1 MKALK
6 RLAGIA
12 MAGAALVTG
21 ISAPALAKEVKT
33 VGISVGSLGNPGF
46 VIIANTATR
55 IIKKAYPQ
63 AQVTTV
69 GYDYDLGKQV
79 NQIDNFIAAGADFIL
94 LNPGDPKAI
103 TPAIK
108 KAQAAGVPVIAF
120 DTGAEGADAVVMTDN
135 IMAGSVSCQY
145 IADKLKGAGNVV
157 IQNGPQVS
165 SVIDR
170 VVGCKQVL
178 AKYPDIKIL
187 SDDQDGKGS
196 RDGGMAVAQGYLT
209 RFPKIDAIFTINDPQ
224 AIGTALA
231 AKQAGR
237 SEFFI
242 TSVDGSPDIEAAL
255 KDPALD
261 MIKASASQDFYA
273 IPKVSAQTA
282 MDLVN
287 GKKPEKPVILI
298 PSALVTRE
306 NVGDYKGWNAKH
318 DD

>member
-1 MKALK
+1 MNY
-6 RLAGIA
+6 LAGFA
-12 MAGAALVTG
+12 MTGVALAMGAV
-21 ISAPALAKEVKT
+21 APASAKDVRS

-46 VIIANTATR
+46 VIIANTATQ
-55 IIKKAYPQ
+55 IIKKAYPK

-94 LNPGDPKAI
+94 LNPGDPNAI

-108 KAQAAGVPVIAF
+108 KAQAAGIPVVAF
-120 DTGAEGADAVVMTDN
+120 DTAAEGADAVVMTDN

-242 TSVDGSPDIEAAL
+242 TSVDGSPDIESAL

-287 GKKPEKPVILI
+287 GKKPEKPIILI

-306 NVGDYKGWNAKH
+306 NVGDYKGWNTKH

>member
-1 MKALK
+1 MKAMNY
-6 RLAGIA
+6 LAGFA
-12 MAGAALVTG
+12 MAGVALAMGTV
-21 ISAPALAKEVKT
+21 APASAKDVRS

-46 VIIANTATR
+46 VIIANTATQ

-94 LNPGDPKAI
+94 LNPGDPNAI

-108 KAQAAGVPVIAF
+108 KAQAAGIPVVAF
-120 DTGAEGADAVVMTDN
+120 DTAAEGADAVVMTDN

-242 TSVDGSPDIEAAL
+242 TSVDGSPDIESAL
-255 KDPALD
+255 KDPTLD

-282 MDLVN
+282 MDLIN
-287 GKKPEKPVILI
+287 GKKLEKPIILI

-306 NVGDYKGWNAKH
+306 NVGDYKGWNTKH

>member
-1 MKALK
+1 MKSSGK
-6 RLAGIA
+6 LATTV
-12 MAGAALVTG
+12 MASAALAMGVV
-21 ISAPALAKEVKT
+21 SPSVAKDVKM
-33 VGISVGSLGNPGF
+33 VGISVGSMGNPGF

-55 IIKKAYPQ
+55 IIQKAYPD

-69 GYDYDLGKQV
+69 GYDYDLGKQFT
-79 NQIDNFIAAGADFIL
+79 QIDNFVAAGADFIL

-103 TPAIK
+103 SPAIK

-120 DTGAEGADAVVMTDN
+120 DTVAEGADAAVTTDN
-135 IMAGSVSCQY
+135 VMAGRISCQY
-145 IADKLKGAGNVV
+145 IVDKLNGKGDVI
-157 IQNGPQVS
+157 IQNGPPVS
-165 SVIDR
+165 AVVDR
-170 VVGCKQVL
+170 VVGCKEVF
-178 AKYPDIKIL
+178 AKYPDINVL

-231 AKQAGR
+231 ARQAGR
-237 SEFFI
+237 NEFFI
-242 TSVDGSPDIEAAL
+242 TSVDGSPDIEDAL
-255 KDPALD
+255 KNPTFE

-273 IPKVSAQTA
+273 IPKVSAQIG

-287 GKKPEKPVILI
+287 GKKPEQQLILI
-298 PSALVTRE
+298 PSTLVTRE
-306 NVGDYKGWNAKH
+306 NVGEYKGWNTKH

>member
-1 MKALK
+1 MRGLK
-6 RLAGIA
+6 CLAGIA
-12 MAGAALVTG
+12 MAGAALVMG
-21 ISAPALAKEVKT
+21 ASLPAQAKEVRA

-120 DTGAEGADAVVMTDN
+120 DTGAEGADAIVMTDN
-135 IMAGSVSCQY
+135 IMAGSISCQY
-145 IADKLKGAGNVV
+145 IADRLKGAGNVV

-298 PSALVTRE
+298 PSSLVTRE